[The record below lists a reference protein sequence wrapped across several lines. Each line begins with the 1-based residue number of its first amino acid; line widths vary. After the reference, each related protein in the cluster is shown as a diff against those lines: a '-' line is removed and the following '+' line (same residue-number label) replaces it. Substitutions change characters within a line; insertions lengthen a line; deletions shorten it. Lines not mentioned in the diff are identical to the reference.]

1 MKTRLDFATV
11 LALGIVLS
19 LFSACV
25 LVARGYETDDKATND
40 KPSADDKPQEGKSK
54 NVLADLEKAKDRVAP
69 TYRLGYRFQPGEV
82 VRTRVVHLA
91 TVETKI
97 KGVSQN
103 TKSRTVSTRAWKI
116 REVDSA
122 GNITFDNTVERVEMW
137 NSVEGR
143 QEVHYDSDT
152 DKTPPPEFTAV
163 GASVGKVLATI
174 KIDPQGRIVSRT
186 NNQAQYNPGIG
197 DLTVPFPPA
206 DSQPVKVGATWSIG
220 DELKM
225 PLEDGTIKK
234 VKTQQQYKLEKI
246 EAGVATIAVA
256 TSVLT
261 PVNDPKLK
269 SQLVQR
275 LQKGTIKFDVD
286 AGRLIHKQLDIDQEV
301 IGFSG
306 AESIMQYLARFTEEP
321 VKDELASRNK

>member
-25 LVARGYETDDKATND
+25 LAARGDDGAATPA
-40 KPSADDKPQEGKSK
+40 KPK
-54 NVLADLEKAKDRVAP
+54 NVLVDLEKAKDSVGSS
-69 TYRLGYRFQPGEV
+69 YKLGYRFKPDET
-82 VRTRVVHLA
+82 VRTKVVHLA

-97 KGVSQN
+97 KGVAQN

-116 REVDSA
+116 REVDAA
-122 GNITFDNTVERVEMW
+122 GNITFDNLVERVEMW

-143 QEVHYDSDT
+143 EEVHFDSDS
-152 DKTPPPEFTAV
+152 DKSPPAEFANV
-163 GASVGKVLATI
+163 AASVGKVLASI
-174 KIDPQGRIVSRT
+174 KIDPQGRILSRT

-206 DSQPVKVGATWSIG
+206 DKQPIKAGVTWSIP
-220 DELKM
+220 DELRL
-225 PLEDGTIKK
+225 PLDDGSIKK
-234 VKTQQQYKLEKI
+234 VQIQQQYKLQKVEN
-246 EAGVATIAVA
+246 GVATIGVA
-256 TSVLT
+256 TVVLT
-261 PVNDPKLK
+261 PINDPKLK

-275 LQKGTIKFDVD
+275 EQNGTIKFDID
-286 AGRLIHKQLDIDQEV
+286 AGRLIHKQLDIDQQV

-306 AESIMQYLARFTEEP
+306 ADSVMQYLARLTEEP
-321 VKDELASRNK
+321 VKEDVKAASRTAAKVAK

>member
-25 LVARGYETDDKATND
+25 LVARGYETGDEPKPAEGNAAKAS
-40 KPSADDKPQEGKSK
+40 KGK

-82 VRTRVVHLA
+82 ARTKVVHLA

-97 KGVSQN
+97 KGVAQN

-116 REVDSA
+116 REVDPA
-122 GNITFDNTVERVEMW
+122 GNITFDNLLERVEAW

-143 QEVHYDSDT
+143 QEVHFDSAT
-152 DKTPPPEFTAV
+152 DKTPPPEFTVMA
-163 GASVGKVLATI
+163 ASVGKVLSTI

-197 DLTVPFPPA
+197 DLTVPLPPPE
-206 DSQPVKVGATWSIG
+206 SQPVKAGATWSIG
-220 DELKM
+220 DELKL

-234 VKTQQQYKLEKI
+234 VKTQQQYKLEKV
-246 EAGVATIAVA
+246 ESGVATISVA
-256 TSVLT
+256 TTVLT
-261 PVNDPKLK
+261 PINDPKLQ

-286 AGRLIHKQLDIDQEV
+286 AGRLIHKQLDIDQQV
-301 IGFSG
+301 IGFNG
-306 AESIMQYLARFTEEP
+306 PESFMQYLARFSEEP
-321 VKDELASRNK
+321 VKEEVASNRK

>member
-25 LVARGYETDDKATND
+25 LVARGYENDDKQAVED
-40 KPSADDKPQEGKSK
+40 KSKEEKSK

-69 TYRLGYRFQPGEV
+69 THRMGYRFQPGEV
-82 VRTRVVHLA
+82 VRTKVVHLA

-97 KGVSQN
+97 KGVAQN
-103 TKSRTVSTRAWKI
+103 TKSRTISTRAWNI
-116 REVDSA
+116 REVDAA

-143 QEVHYDSDT
+143 AEVHFDSAN
-152 DKTPPPEFTAV
+152 DKSPPPEFATVA
-163 GASVGKVLATI
+163 ASVGKVLATI
-174 KIDPQGRIVSRT
+174 KIDPQGRILSRT
-186 NNQAQYNPGIG
+186 NNQPQYNPGIG

-206 DSQPVKVGATWSIG
+206 DKQPVKAGATWSIP

-225 PLEDGTIKK
+225 PLEDGTVKK
-234 VKTQQQYKLEKI
+234 IQTQQQYKLEKI
-246 EAGVATIAVA
+246 ESGVATIAVA
-256 TSVLT
+256 TTVLT
-261 PVNDPKLK
+261 PINDPKLQ

-275 LQKGTIKFDVD
+275 LQKGTIKFDID
-286 AGRLIHKQLDIDQEV
+286 AGRLIHKQMDIDQEV
-301 IGFSG
+301 FGFSG
-306 AESIMQYLARFTEEP
+306 NDSHMQYLARFTEEP
-321 VKDELASRNK
+321 VKEEIASRRK